1 MDDFVRALMLVLV
14 IEGALPFLS
23 PASFRANLLRMAS
36 LEDRHLRIFGALA
49 LLGALLLSQAL

>member
-1 MDDFVRALMLVLV
+1 MRALMLVLV